1 MIVMKFGGT
10 SVGTPERVD
19 VTARIVKRE
28 LKRKPAVVVSA
39 FGGVTNM
46 LIQKAR
52 EALAGT
58 VHLKDFYD
66 RHREYIRAFGLPED
80 LIAPDLFHLEELLK
94 GISLVREL
102 TPRTLDLVQSYGERI
117 SHRIV
122 AARYRDLGIEA
133 MPMEAP
139 ELGFLTDSEFG
150 KANLLEESYELIRK
164 NMKRIRGV
172 PVVTG
177 YIAKDKE
184 GNITTIGR
192 SGSDYTA
199 TILGAAIGAEEVQ
212 IWTDVNGV
220 MSADPGFVPEARSI
234 PRLSFEEA
242 SELAY
247 YGAKVLHPAT
257 IVPAVRRNIP
267 VRVLNTFQP
276 SHPGT
281 VILSHIERS
290 PHVIKSVTFKK
301 NVYLIT
307 IASTGM
313 FLQHGFLARIFEVFA
328 HHGISID
335 MVATSEVTV
344 SVTTDSSQNLTPAVR
359 ELSQFADVTVEKDMT
374 MVAVVGEGIRET
386 RGIAGKVFAALGRA
400 GVSVVMI
407 SQAATKI
414 NISFL
419 IETSGLKPAV
429 VALHREFV
437 GGRAPA
443 KAARGRAS

>member
-10 SVGTPERVD
+10 SLGTPEQVD
-19 VTARIVKRE
+19 ASARIVKKQ
-28 LKRKPAVVVSA
+28 LSRKPVVVVSA
-39 FGGVTNM
+39 FSKVTNA
-46 LIQKAR
+46 LIQKAQ

-58 VHLKDFYD
+58 VHLKDLYE
-66 RHREYIRAFGLPED
+66 RHREYLRAFSLPED

-102 TPRTLDLVQSYGERI
+102 TPRTLDLVQSYGERL

-122 AARYRDLGIEA
+122 AARFRDLGIDA
-133 MPMEAP
+133 MPVEAP
-139 ELGFLTDSEFG
+139 DLGFLTDSDFG
-150 KANLLEESYELIRK
+150 KANLLEESYELIR
-164 NMKRIRGV
+164 NNLKRIRGV

-177 YIAKDKE
+177 YIARDRE
-184 GNITTIGR
+184 GNITTLGR

-220 MSADPGFVPEARSI
+220 MSADPGLVPGARSI

-247 YGAKVLHPAT
+247 YGAKILHPST
-257 IVPAVRRNIP
+257 IVPAVRRNVP
-267 VRVLNTFQP
+267 VRVLNTFEP
-276 SHPGT
+276 GHPGT
-281 VILSHIERS
+281 VILARIERT
-290 PHVIKSVTFKK
+290 PQIVKSVAYKK
-301 NVYLIT
+301 NIYLVT

-313 FLQHGFLARIFEVFA
+313 FLQHGFLSRIFEVFA
-328 HHGISID
+328 RYGISID

-344 SVTTDSSQNLTPAVR
+344 SVTTDSSNNLTPAVR
-359 ELSQFADVTVEKDMT
+359 DLSAFADVTVEKDKT

-386 RGIAGKVFAALGRA
+386 RGIAGKVFTALGKA
-400 GVSVVMI
+400 GANALMI

-414 NISFL
+414 NLSFL
-419 IETSGLKPAV
+419 IESKDLQPTV
-429 VALHREFV
+429 VALHRQFV
-437 GGRAPA
+437 KASRKTA
-443 KAARGRAS
+443 KRKG